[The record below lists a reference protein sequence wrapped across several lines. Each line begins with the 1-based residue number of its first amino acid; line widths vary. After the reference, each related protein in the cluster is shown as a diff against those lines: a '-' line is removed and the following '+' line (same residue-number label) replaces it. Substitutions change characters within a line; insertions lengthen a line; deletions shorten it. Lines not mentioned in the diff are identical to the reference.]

1 MCQGPGA
8 GNGFVHTR
16 PALAMGPGGAGGC
29 RPGTHKSLIAKQTVS
44 AQESWDGHQSAS
56 GRQSVGIGWSFGGH
70 SVVFSTFRRPEKA
83 VKHGGAWGHRRAARG
98 VCQEG
103 GRSSATRAHRD
114 LGSGLASLHYYL
126 TDSSTCGNP
135 RPNPLCFLGV
145 CPCKR
150 FPLGPRGPLWGSVF
164 VAGGQEFKTAEKGWL
179 RNGNPRNGN
188 FGCRKH
194 VRIENLPP
202 QKMPGPG

>member
-1 MCQGPGA
+1 
-8 GNGFVHTR
+8 
-16 PALAMGPGGAGGC
+16 MGPGGTGVC
-29 RPGTHKSLIAKQTVS
+29 RPGTHKSLIAKETVS
-44 AQESWDGHQSAS
+44 AQESWGGHRSAS
-56 GRQSVGIGWSFGGH
+56 GRQSVGIGWTFGGH

-83 VKHGGAWGHRRAARG
+83 VKHAGAWGHRRAACG

-103 GRSSATRAHRD
+103 RWSSATRVHRD
-114 LGSGLASLHYYL
+114 LGSGLASPHYYL

-145 CPCKR
+145 CPASDSR
-150 FPLGPRGPLWGSVF
+150 EVPGVRWGGSVSA
-164 VAGGQEFKTAEKGWL
+164 AGGQEFKTAKKGWL
-179 RNGNPRNGN
+179 RNGNPGNGN